1 MPAVLLLHRGT
12 EAYQCPEMLMG
23 GEADVRAA
31 DTWAL
36 GCLLYELLTGSVLF
50 PGAGDCLRPT
60 MASVS
65 VLLQA

>member
-1 MPAVLLLHRGT
+1 
-12 EAYQCPEMLMG
+12 MLMG